1 MKFEFLHF
9 LHKAFRKFL
18 GGKVIEILDPKLERC
33 NASCK
38 VATRISELAFQ
49 CTAPTKLDRPTMKEV
64 AEILWNVRKEYI
76 SFLENQSGRPKG
88 SL

>member
-1 MKFEFLHF
+1 MNPSIFIQ
-9 LHKAFRKFL
+9 AFRKFL
-18 GGKVIEILDPKLERC
+18 SGKIIEILDPKLERS

-64 AEILWNVRKEYI
+64 AEALWNVRKEYI
-76 SFLENQSGRPKG
+76 SFLEEQKTAPAKKPKP
-88 SL
+88 